1 MKAVPIPADS
11 IPAPEKKTVYPQ
23 PFAALMEGRVKRK
36 LGDYFGL
43 NNFGVNLTELSPGA
57 ISALLHHHSRQDE
70 FIYILQGTPTLILGQ
85 DEYVLSPGDCY
96 GCRAGTGIASQLV
109 NRSSAVVTY
118 LEIGDRSSG
127 DEVEYPNDDLRAV
140 QLANGQ
146 WRLTHK
152 DGSPYE

>member
-1 MKAVPIPADS
+1 MKPVPVPAGS
-11 IPAPEKKTVYPQ
+11 IPVPEKKTVYPQ

-70 FIYILQGTPTLILGQ
+70 FVYILEGMPTLILGQ
-85 DEYVLSPGDCY
+85 DEYVLSAGDCY
-96 GCRAGTGIASQLV
+96 GFRAGTGIASQLV
-109 NRSSAVVTY
+109 NRSSALVKY
-118 LEIGDRSSG
+118 IEIGDRSIG

-140 QLANGQ
+140 QSANGQ
-146 WRLTHK
+146 WQFTHK
-152 DGSPYE
+152 DGRPW